1 MKSFDFRKIERCIFI
16 LNLASKNEILFI
28 QYFFLFN
35 VTLFLSTNRYQ
46 LFLSVTLIS
55 QMIHIYKCSLLHQQI
70 HVSLAQM
77 LIVRISM

>member
-55 QMIHIYKCSLLHQQI
+55 QMIHIY
-70 HVSLAQM
+70 
-77 LIVRISM
+77 